1 MLPHAAAPKLTN
13 QYDIIK
19 RHYYTVRRILMKKKI
34 LSALMCTIIA
44 AAAFTGCGGAASE
57 STAAPAAD
65 AKEETAESTNDAAEE
80 GAETTADSQFTED
93 ITIICPVKA
102 GGDTDRNTRT
112 LAQAM
117 QKITGV
123 NVVVKNVD
131 GGATVMG
138 MQECID
144 APADGNTL
152 IVNGTDMFVP
162 YIQGTSEINI
172 DSFKTIGVPIIDN
185 TTVLA
190 VNKESGW
197 NTLEDLLAAD
207 KESPN
212 TIEYGGKIGA
222 SNQICGIAMNKEWGS
237 SLRFVDVG
245 NNAAKMTALLGLQTD
260 VINISYSL
268 ANDYFS
274 TGEFIPLVL
283 LGTEKND
290 LLPQDVPLA
299 SDLGLTN
306 VDFSKFFWVG
316 VNPNT
321 PDEIVDIL
329 ADALAKAA
337 QDPEFLSYLK
347 DNFLT
352 PACML
357 KEEAQQYAQKFYEDT
372 MEIYKDEFLAAQ

>member
-1 MLPHAAAPKLTN
+1 
-13 QYDIIK
+13 
-19 RHYYTVRRILMKKKI
+19 MKKKI

-190 VNKESGW
+190 VNKESG
-197 NTLEDLLAAD
+197 
-207 KESPN
+207 
-212 TIEYGGKIGA
+212 
-222 SNQICGIAMNKEWGS
+222 
-237 SLRFVDVG
+237 
-245 NNAAKMTALLGLQTD
+245 
-260 VINISYSL
+260 
-268 ANDYFS
+268 
-274 TGEFIPLVL
+274 
-283 LGTEKND
+283 
-290 LLPQDVPLA
+290 
-299 SDLGLTN
+299 
-306 VDFSKFFWVG
+306 
-316 VNPNT
+316 
-321 PDEIVDIL
+321 
-329 ADALAKAA
+329 
-337 QDPEFLSYLK
+337 
-347 DNFLT
+347 
-352 PACML
+352 
-357 KEEAQQYAQKFYEDT
+357 
-372 MEIYKDEFLAAQ
+372 